1 MKPQMVQVPEQ
12 NIRPP
17 QRGSARLKT
26 IVWLF
31 FLVAFI
37 FVCIKVVP
45 VLYSG
50 YLFED
55 SMKTTARFAS
65 VNRQTPD
72 DIRKTLL
79 DEATKVDLPV
89 KPEDIKVTAKDGNVQ
104 IEASYSVTVDL
115 QFYQWTLNFHPSVT
129 NNAL

>member
-1 MKPQMVQVPEQ
+1 MKQETVQVRHQ
-12 NIRPP
+12 STRP
-17 QRGSARLKT
+17 QDRGSARLKT
-26 IVWLF
+26 VMWLL
-31 FLVAFI
+31 FLVVFI

-72 DIRKTLL
+72 DIRKTLM
-79 DEATKVDLPV
+79 DEATKEDLPV
-89 KPEDIKVTAKDGNVQ
+89 KPEDIKVSATNGNVQ
-104 IEASYSVTVDL
+104 IEANYSVTVDL